1 MVLTYDLLEDIRI
14 GDVNTKTLLILYY
27 VKQIDSKLP
36 CVCSVID
43 YRSRTA
49 TWNLFVKYIY
59 IYYFPFAGQ
68 EVPITP
74 NTMMEKRSVDDLF
87 RKLMDFGIIK
97 VMPEPVSEPPQHVAL
112 AAPPQ
117 AEIQKPRTLPGPPVS
132 LPGLSLPAITAE
144 QTQPPKVEKPGIPP
158 IKLVPEDL
166 KK

>member
-1 MVLTYDLLEDIRI
+1 MTSSSKLFS
-14 GDVNTKTLLILYY
+14 ILYY

-43 YRSRTA
+43 HRSRTA

-112 AAPPQ
+112 PAPPQ
-117 AEIQKPRTLPGPPVS
+117 AEIQKPRPLPGPPVS